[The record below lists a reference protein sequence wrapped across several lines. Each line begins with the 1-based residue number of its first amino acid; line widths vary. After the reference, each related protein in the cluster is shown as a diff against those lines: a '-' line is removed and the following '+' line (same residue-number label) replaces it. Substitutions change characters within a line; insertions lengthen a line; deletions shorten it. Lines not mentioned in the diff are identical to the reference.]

1 MIYLILAYEFFKI
14 GLFSIGG
21 GMATLPFLMDLT
33 NKYDWFTVSEL
44 TNMVAISE
52 STPGPVGI
60 NMATYAGYN
69 AAGVLG
75 AVVATLALTAPAWII
90 IIVIAK
96 FLENFSE
103 NTNVKAAFYGI
114 RPAVAALIGYAVWE
128 LLKIAVVSVENGKVD
143 VNVINVVVCA
153 AAFGLLQVKKLGE
166 TASPGLDCG
175 GGLCGDCAADV
186 GFGSR
191 DCCKMQKLYNAILQQ
206 SHFFINNYI

>member
-33 NKYDWFTVSEL
+33 RKYDWFTVSEL

-69 AAGVLG
+69 AAGILG
-75 AVVATLALTAPAWII
+75 AIVATISLTAPAWII
-90 IIVIAK
+90 IIMIAK

-103 NTNVKAAFYGI
+103 NANVKAAFYGI
-114 RPAVAALIGYAVWE
+114 RPAVATLIGYAVWE
-128 LLKIAVVSVENGKVD
+128 LLKIALVSAAEGKME
-143 VNVINVVVCA
+143 INLINAAVCIVTFA
-153 AAFGLLQVKKLGE
+153 LLQIKKLGKLH
-166 TASPGLDCG
+166 PLVWI
-175 GGLCGDCAADV
+175 AAGACIGIV
-186 GFGSR
+186 L
-191 DCCKMQKLYNAILQQ
+191 KM
-206 SHFFINNYI
+206 

>member
-33 NKYDWFTVSEL
+33 VKYDWFTISEL

-69 AAGVLG
+69 AAGVPG
-75 AVVATLALTAPAWII
+75 AIVATLALTAPAWII
-90 IIVIAK
+90 IILIAK
-96 FLENFSE
+96 FLENFNE
-103 NTNVKAAFYGI
+103 NRNVKAAFYGI

-128 LLKIAVVSVENGKVD
+128 LLKIALISAADGKIQ
-143 VNVINVVVCA
+143 VNLVNAAVCVVVFA
-153 AAFGLLQVKKLGE
+153 LLQIKKLGKLH
-166 TASPGLDCG
+166 PLVWI
-175 GGLCGDCAADV
+175 AAGACV
-186 GFGSR
+186 GIVL
-191 DCCKMQKLYNAILQQ
+191 KI
-206 SHFFINNYI
+206 

>member
-33 NKYDWFTVSEL
+33 RKYDWFTVSEL

-69 AAGVLG
+69 AAGILG
-75 AVVATLALTAPAWII
+75 ALVATISLTAPAWII
-90 IIVIAK
+90 IIMIAK

-103 NTNVKAAFYGI
+103 NANVKAAFYGI

-128 LLKIAVVSVENGKVD
+128 LLKIALVSAAEGKME
-143 VNVINVVVCA
+143 INLINAAVCIVTFA
-153 AAFGLLQVKKLGE
+153 LLQIKKLGKLH
-166 TASPGLDCG
+166 PLVWI
-175 GGLCGDCAADV
+175 AAGACIGIV
-186 GFGSR
+186 L
-191 DCCKMQKLYNAILQQ
+191 KM
-206 SHFFINNYI
+206 

>member
-33 NKYDWFTVSEL
+33 DKYDWFTISEL

-69 AAGVLG
+69 AAGVAG
-75 AVVATLALTAPAWII
+75 AIVATLALTAPAWII
-90 IIVIAK
+90 IILIAK

-103 NTNVKAAFYGI
+103 NKHVKAAFYGI

-128 LLKIAVVSVENGKVD
+128 LLKIALVSAAEGKIQ
-143 VNVINVVVCA
+143 VNMV
-153 AAFGLLQVKKLGE
+153 
-166 TASPGLDCG
+166 
-175 GGLCGDCAADV
+175 
-186 GFGSR
+186 
-191 DCCKMQKLYNAILQQ
+191 NAIVCVCLFYP
-206 SHFFINNYI
+206 SPSPRGG

>member
-69 AAGVLG
+69 AAGVPG
-75 AVVATLALTAPAWII
+75 AIVATLALTAPAWII
-90 IIVIAK
+90 IILIAK

-128 LLKIAVVSVENGKVD
+128 LLKIAIVSVSEGTVHVNL
-143 VNVINVVVCA
+143 VNVTVCA
-153 AAFGLLQVKKLGE
+153 GAFALLQIKKLGKLH
-166 TASPGLDCG
+166 PLVWI
-175 GGLCGDCAADV
+175 AAGACV
-186 GFGSR
+186 G
-191 DCCKMQKLYNAILQQ
+191 IVLQT
-206 SHFFINNYI
+206 

>member
-33 NKYDWFTVSEL
+33 RKYDWFTVSEL
-44 TNMVAISE
+44 TNLVAISE

-69 AAGVLG
+69 AAGILG
-75 AVVATLALTAPAWII
+75 AIVATISLTAPAWII
-90 IIVIAK
+90 IIMIAK

-103 NTNVKAAFYGI
+103 NANVKAAFYGI

-128 LLKIAVVSVENGKVD
+128 LLKIALVSAAEGKME
-143 VNVINVVVCA
+143 INLINAAVCIVTFA
-153 AAFGLLQVKKLGE
+153 LLQIKKLGKLH
-166 TASPGLDCG
+166 PLVWI
-175 GGLCGDCAADV
+175 AAGACIGIV
-186 GFGSR
+186 L
-191 DCCKMQKLYNAILQQ
+191 KM
-206 SHFFINNYI
+206 

>member
-33 NKYDWFTVSEL
+33 RKYDWFTVSEL

-60 NMATYAGYN
+60 NIETYAGYN
-69 AAGVLG
+69 AAGILG
-75 AVVATLALTAPAWII
+75 AIVATISLTAPAWII
-90 IIVIAK
+90 IIMIAK

-103 NTNVKAAFYGI
+103 NANVKAAFYGI

-128 LLKIAVVSVENGKVD
+128 LLKIALVSAAEGKME
-143 VNVINVVVCA
+143 INLINAAVCIVTFA
-153 AAFGLLQVKKLGE
+153 LLQIKKLGKLH
-166 TASPGLDCG
+166 PLVWI
-175 GGLCGDCAADV
+175 AAGACIGIV
-186 GFGSR
+186 L
-191 DCCKMQKLYNAILQQ
+191 KM
-206 SHFFINNYI
+206 